1 MGFYEDI
8 AEALDRDGIEARVND
23 STLFV
28 PITSELEMQFVAIDA
43 PIPAAN
49 VYVAVADVT
58 EDDEEFEAALVGA
71 VFSVEDAVEQV
82 AKHVVTDQIVTVL
95 RDILEGTDDRISDL
109 EFTQDHAEPLRVRA
123 EIGDT
128 SELVVTLTTEDNVPA
143 ASVEFVTFG
152 DDFEDLLDQVIAEV
166 WGEEADD
173 EGEPLDPDRQQ
184 AFNALVQEVAQ
195 ATQEVLELGTFTD
208 FDTLFDVLAVAQSQA
223 RDWEEQLVPLD
234 DGWEEMWDEDWDDD
248 EDEDDDELADVVI
261 EVVPADDDDDED
273 VGDDDLDGDDRDD
286 DGDDDAA
293 ATRGSTAGR

>member
-195 ATQEVLELGTFTD
+195 ATQEVLEL
-208 FDTLFDVLAVAQSQA
+208 
-223 RDWEEQLVPLD
+223 
-234 DGWEEMWDEDWDDD
+234 
-248 EDEDDDELADVVI
+248 
-261 EVVPADDDDDED
+261 
-273 VGDDDLDGDDRDD
+273 
-286 DGDDDAA
+286 
-293 ATRGSTAGR
+293 